1 MIFRH
6 GRKTRGGFNDDP
18 LLAAFAV
25 PGLCSAD
32 GDFDGGEGGSGG
44 GAHGA
49 IDRGAGAG
57 PDDVADRGAGAGDG
71 GVADGG
77 GPPDW
82 RDALPD
88 DLRPH
93 AKNFHTAADAVKTA
107 AALRQ
112 KLSGAVVVPGEGAGA
127 EEVAA
132 YRRAIGCPET
142 AEGYA
147 YTVPDNVPDYLRRD
161 GADESARQAF
171 FEAMHAR
178 NVPQEHVTA
187 AMDWYWQNLSEMDA
201 AFGERARKVE
211 ADCEAKVKEMWGDDY
226 DTNMALMKRGMD
238 SCGQDLVDYLDA
250 TGLGN
255 HPEIAKVFHDLGKY
269 RSEDAMVSGGSD
281 GASRSLHDRAAELRA
296 RPDRWTNPKVDQELQ
311 DIARKLHGTAPVG
324 PGSSRV

>member
-1 MIFRH
+1 MTFRH
-6 GRKTRGGFNDDP
+6 GRNARGGRDDGP
-18 LLAAFAV
+18 LSATFAV
-25 PGLCSAD
+25 PGLCFVD
-32 GDFDGGEGGSGG
+32 GDAGGVADS
-44 GAHGA
+44 
-49 IDRGAGAG
+49 GAGAG
-57 PDDVADRGAGAGDG
+57 PNSVADRGAGAANG

-77 GPPDW
+77 GSPDW
-82 RDALPD
+82 RDSLPE
-88 DLRPH
+88 DLRGH

-107 AALRQ
+107 VALRQ

-142 AEGYA
+142 PDGYA
-147 YTVPDNVPDYLRRD
+147 YHVPDNVPDYLRRD
-161 GADESARQAF
+161 GANEGARKAF

-187 AMDWYWQNLSEMDA
+187 AMDWYWRNLSEMDA
-201 AFGERARKVE
+201 AFAERSRKIE
-211 ADCEAKVKEMWGDDY
+211 ADCEAKVREMWGDDY

-238 SCGQDLVDYLDA
+238 SCGPDLVDYLDA

-255 HPEIAKVFHDLGKY
+255 HPEMAKVFYALGRY
-269 RSEDAMVSGGSD
+269 QSEDAMVSGGSD

-311 DIARKLHGTAPVG
+311 EISRKLHGTAPVG
-324 PGSSRV
+324 PGGGTVR